1 MKPGLSEIVVVLDQ
15 SGSMQGIKSDV
26 IGQFNGFLDD
36 QKKVPGEANFSLV
49 LFDSENYTERYIG
62 EPISKVEPLT
72 EQTYRPGASTPLLD
86 AIGKTIIK
94 VGQKL
99 AAMPEP
105 ERPSKVIFVIM
116 TDGLENAS
124 TEFKEKG
131 KIKEMV
137 EHQTQKY
144 SWEFIFLGANMDAIA
159 EGTSLGVKAS
169 SSHSYAATG
178 TGIRS
183 AYGLMSSAVTQSRMQ
198 P

>member
-26 IGQFNGFLDD
+26 IGQFNGFLEE
-36 QKKVPGEANFSLV
+36 QRKVPGEARFSLV
-49 LFDSENYTERYIG
+49 LFDSRYYTERYIG
-62 EPISKVEPLT
+62 EDINKVEPLNDS
-72 EQTYRPGASTPLLD
+72 TYRPGASTPLLD
-86 AIGKTIIK
+86 AIGKTIIS

-99 AAMPEP
+99 AATPEG

-124 TEFKEKG
+124 REFTEKG

-159 EGTSLGVKAS
+159 EGGSLGVAQS
-169 SSHSYAATG
+169 FSYAANAQG
-178 TGIRS
+178 VQQVY
-183 AYGLMSSAVTQSRMQ
+183 ANVSRMVTASRLRS
-198 P
+198 